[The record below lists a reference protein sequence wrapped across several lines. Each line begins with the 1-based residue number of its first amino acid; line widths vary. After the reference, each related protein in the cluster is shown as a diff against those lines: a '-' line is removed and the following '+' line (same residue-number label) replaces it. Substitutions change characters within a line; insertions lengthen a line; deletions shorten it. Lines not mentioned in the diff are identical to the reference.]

1 MDSSLPLAALQ
12 QREIDFYGDQIVA
25 ALVPVEGQPH
35 PTIYVPVR
43 PICEYLGLDW
53 SSQRQRIDRDPVLSD
68 IRQGVVV
75 MTPPSTDGRGGGP
88 QEMLCLPV
96 QFLHGWL
103 FGINASRIKPELQEK
118 VIRYQRECYGA
129 LWRAFQAQT
138 LTAFGADRETSS
150 LGYVRDMALAIAQMA
165 EQQMNFELRLAD
177 TDTRTLRTEA
187 RLDQAAQV
195 VGALVRDVAEIK
207 RRVAPGAYIS
217 DEQASEVQLRVRG
230 LAQLLAQHDGAR
242 NHYQSVFGTLYRSF
256 GVTSYRKIPQARFQE
271 VLTLLEDWRQDVV
284 AGLEHQA
291 SQDKHS
297 T

>member
-1 MDSSLPLAALQ
+1 MDTSLPITALQ

-25 ALVPVEGQPH
+25 ALVPVGGQPQ
-35 PTIYVPVR
+35 PAIYVPVR

-68 IRQGVVV
+68 VRQGVVV
-75 MTPPSTDGRGGGP
+75 MTAPSADGRGGGP

-118 VIRYQRECYGA
+118 VIRYQRECYGV

-138 LTAFGADRETSS
+138 LTAFGAEREMSS
-150 LGYVRDMALAIAQMA
+150 LGYVRNMALAIAQMA
-165 EQQMNFELRLAD
+165 EQQMAFELRLD
-177 TDTRTLRTEA
+177 RTEA

-195 VGALVRDVAEIK
+195 VGALVRDVAEVK
-207 RRVAPGAYIS
+207 RRVAPGTYIG
-217 DEQASEVQLRVRG
+217 DEQASEIQLRVKG
-230 LAQLLAQHDGAR
+230 LAQLLGQHDGAK
-242 NHYQSVFGTLYRSF
+242 NHYQGVFGTLYRTF
-256 GVTSYRKIPQARFQE
+256 GVTSYKNIPQARYAE
-271 VLTLLEDWRQDVV
+271 VLALLEEWRQDVA
-284 AGLEHQA
+284 AGLDHQEKRA
-291 SQDKHS
+291 DQA